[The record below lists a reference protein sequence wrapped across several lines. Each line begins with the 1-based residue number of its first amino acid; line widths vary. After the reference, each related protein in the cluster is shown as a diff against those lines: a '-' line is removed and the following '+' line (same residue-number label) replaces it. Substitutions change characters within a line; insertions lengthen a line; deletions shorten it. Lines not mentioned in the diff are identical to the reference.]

1 MIKAVLAAVIA
12 LVLVFPSYYYANAM
26 STNLIPYDAGDKD
39 KKEEVKDKAKDE
51 KANAEEKAKHHEE
64 EQKDKTA
71 EQEQQGTSSANSS
84 TTDSAESTSN
94 KPQESNKQH
103 IGSTLTM
110 VGTGEA
116 TKKDGDETA
125 NVSAKF
131 ELSVFRSTN
140 HETLLKL
147 SSGSITVGD
156 VTYTVEK
163 GKIMMAMKAHKI
175 MLKAHLSGG
184 DDDAKNLKLSGS
196 ADAMVTS
203 SSDDTAS
210 AHTIKMEG
218 KLAKWIIKMDVEVT
232 KSG

>member
-26 STNLIPYDAGDKD
+26 STNLILYDAGDKD

-51 KANAEEKAKHHEE
+51 KTNAEEKAKHHEE
-64 EQKDKTA
+64 ERKDKTA
-71 EQEQQGTSSANSS
+71 EQEQQGTSSANST

-94 KPQESNKQH
+94 KPQEANKQH

-116 TKKDGDETA
+116 SKKDGDETA

-147 SSGSITVGD
+147 SSGRSTLHRISD
-156 VTYTVEK
+156 V
-163 GKIMMAMKAHKI
+163 
-175 MLKAHLSGG
+175 LLHLI
-184 DDDAKNLKLSGS
+184 NEQY
-196 ADAMVTS
+196 
-203 SSDDTAS
+203 AS
-210 AHTIKMEG
+210 P
-218 KLAKWIIKMDVEVT
+218 
-232 KSG
+232 